1 MSREVEKILEDALQL
16 PPEARAA
23 VAGRLIESLDVEI
36 DENAEAAW
44 SAEISRRLVDFD
56 SGGIKTVSWEEARRL
71 ILGSKDAAARR

>member
-1 MSREVEKILEDALQL
+1 MSREADMILEDALQL

-44 SAEISRRLVDFD
+44 SAEISRRLVELD
-56 SGGIKTVSWEEARRL
+56 SGGIKTVPWEEARRL
-71 ILGSKDAAARR
+71 ILGSTDAAARR